1 METTERAR
9 SDPGVSRRRT
19 PVRSQHSATECT
31 TLRRRETARREKPP
45 EETAVEE
52 NQSPD
57 THHPVCRMLEAL
69 SIGRHLKPNEQKC
82 WLVVPLLLMS
92 ASACSLGLHPSP
104 GEAVPMKGSPGKTR
118 RQKPVPLFHWLQ

>member
-1 METTERAR
+1 MY
-9 SDPGVSRRRT
+9 DL
-19 PVRSQHSATECT
+19 ATK
-31 TLRRRETARREKPP
+31 RDRQKRETA

-52 NQSPD
+52 SQSPD
-57 THHPVCRMLEAL
+57 THNPVCRMLEAL

-92 ASACSLGLHPSP
+92 ASACSLGPHPSP

-118 RQKPVPLFHWLQ
+118 RQKPVPLFHWL